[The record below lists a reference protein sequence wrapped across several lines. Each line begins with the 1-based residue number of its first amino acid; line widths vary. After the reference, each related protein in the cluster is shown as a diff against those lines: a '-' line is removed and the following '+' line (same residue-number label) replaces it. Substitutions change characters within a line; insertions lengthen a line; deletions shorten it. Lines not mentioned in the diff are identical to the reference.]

1 MWTIHKLGK
10 YQHMQEK
17 VREEVE
23 ATMNGRDV
31 LE

>member
-10 YQHMQEK
+10 YPQMQAK

-23 ATMNGRDV
+23 ATMGGRDI